1 MGHCFE
7 RRSPGSHGV
16 VACSRVWSSVGL
28 CPLNASVSL
37 ITGKEDI
44 PFHLWVRIQ
53 EGTMTESL
61 TRFPPGKNRGSLEEH
76 RRSDLRRRE
85 KIAQGSTTRSPPP
98 HPGDRGWGPPKNR
111 LCCKDTP
118 GFLQLSPRL
127 LALTSSY

>member
-1 MGHCFE
+1 MLTDVKIQCKEGQGE
-7 RRSPGSHGV
+7 PKGWVTYLKGGV
-16 VACSRVWSSVGL
+16 QALMVWGACGRGWSSVGL

-37 ITGKEDI
+37 ITGKEAI

-85 KIAQGSTTRSPPP
+85 KTAQGSTTRSPPL
-98 HPGDRGWGPPKNR
+98 HPTNDCYMLKFT
-111 LCCKDTP
+111 L
-118 GFLQLSPRL
+118 F
-127 LALTSSY
+127 